1 MAKAKE
7 IDKTLYTE
15 TSIESLNPRDFTRLK
30 PGVYCGDTT
39 YSTQLLVEM
48 FSNAV
53 DEYTIGHCK
62 NIDVYVTN
70 TRMAVF
76 DDGQGFIPNSFR
88 DDGKTILEAA
98 FSVLNTSGKYR
109 EDGSYEGTSLGSFG
123 IGSKLVCFL
132 SKYLDVTT
140 YRNQECEH
148 ILFKD
153 GLFEKRDGFKYKDF
167 GSGANELPA
176 HGTHVIWDPDE
187 QFFTHVEVNLE
198 EIRKLFKTISCLCPG
213 LTIRL
218 ITPKN
223 PEEIKNN
230 TTVFTN
236 NVEVFKSENGL
247 SDLVDEAVAGKELI
261 KNRFS
266 VSFLNGKNKIDMI
279 MTYTSNY
286 SSTLV
291 PYVNTGLTA
300 SGPHITQIKSLITRE
315 FNKFFR
321 DKKWLKEK
329 DENLSGDDLQEGL
342 YIVFNITAPNVAYD
356 SQVKTRIV
364 KLDMSPFIGTIT
376 DEMRE
381 WFTYNEK
388 DLKMIA
394 DKAISAK
401 KARVAAQ
408 KARDAVREKVPKSSK
423 AKVLNLPTKLVDCWS
438 KKREDC
444 ELFICEGD
452 SAAGSLVAGRDAEFT
467 AVFPVRGKVISAYKN
482 SIEKIFANAEI
493 VNIIKAIG
501 LELDKK
507 TNKLVYD
514 SHKLRYGK
522 IFLAADADPDG
533 ASIRNLLIEMFWWL
547 CPELIENG
555 HIYTTIPPLFRI
567 TTKKN
572 EYIFLKDQKALDEYK
587 AKHQGE
593 KYLISRNKGL
603 GEQDPEEIY
612 DALLNPETRNVE
624 QLQIV
629 DKEETAKLIECLL
642 GPSVPPRREYLLK
655 HSEEANE
662 ND

>member
-1 MAKAKE
+1 MN
-7 IDKTLYTE
+7 DKKLYTKD
-15 TSIESLNPRDFTRLK
+15 SIESLSPLEFTRLK
-30 PGVYCGDTT
+30 PGVYAGDTT
-39 YSTQLLVEM
+39 YSTQLLVEIV
-48 FSNAV
+48 SNAV
-53 DEYTIGHCK
+53 DEFRLGHG
-62 NIDVYVTN
+62 NRIDVTISNKDNDTHILVRDY
-70 TRMAVF
+70 
-76 DDGQGFIPNSFR
+76 GQGFLINEMR
-88 DDGKTILEAA
+88 DDGKTVLEAA

-109 EDGSYEGTSLGSFG
+109 EDGTYEGTSLGSFG
-123 IGSKLVCFL
+123 IGSKI
-132 SKYLDVTT
+132 TT
-140 YRNQECEH
+140 YLSHWLTVQTN
-148 ILFKD
+148 
-153 GLFEKRDGFKYKDF
+153 RDGQYELINFVEGEFSKRSNGKID
-167 GSGANELPA
+167 GPSGTIVEWEPS
-176 HGTHVIWDPDE
+176 E
-187 QFFTHVEVNLE
+187 EFFTHPEVDVKELK
-198 EIRKLFKTISCLCPG
+198 KLFETIAALCPG
-213 LTIRL
+213 LTIEL
-218 ITPKN
+218 DDNGDQTTYFSKN
-223 PEEIKNN
+223 GIN
-230 TTVFTN
+230 
-236 NVEVFKSENGL
+236 
-247 SDLVDEAVAGKELI
+247 DLVDAAVAGKELI
-261 KNRFS
+261 KNRFNLTY
-266 VSFLNGKNKIDMI
+266 LNGKNQIDLV

-286 SSTLV
+286 AITMI

-300 SGPHITQIKSLITRE
+300 SGPHITQIKSLLTRE

-321 DKKWLKEK
+321 DKKWLKDK

-342 YIVFNITAPNVAYD
+342 YIVFNITAPSVAYD
-356 SQVKTRIV
+356 AQVKTRV
-364 KLDMSPFIGTIT
+364 TKLDMSPFISPIA
-376 DEMRE
+376 DELRD
-381 WFTYNEK
+381 WFSSNEK
-388 DLKMIA
+388 DLKVIA
-394 DKAISAK
+394 EKAISAK

-408 KARDAVREKVPKSSK
+408 KARDAVREKVPKNSK

-507 TNKLVYD
+507 TNKLIYD
-514 SHKLRYGK
+514 NRKLRYGK

-572 EYIFLKDQKALDEYK
+572 EYIFLKDQKALDDYK
-587 AKHQGE
+587 IKHQGE
-593 KYLISRNKGL
+593 KYIISRNKGL

-624 QLQIV
+624 QLQIIN
-629 DKEETAKLIECLL
+629 KEETEKLIECLL